1 MGWGVSRRPK
11 ISNRLGGP
19 VPREGSDGDIQ
30 VRQTGLGARLFAK
43 LGGRWFS
50 NVLYGSEIDDPDVF
64 IPKCWST
71 IVTLPGSTAATT
83 LTYSPDYITNE
94 NILGATI
101 TIFGAN
107 FAIFGM
113 SLDNAL
119 GIFAS
124 YNNMFYFDAAGTK
137 AIKCANT
144 GSTWQG
150 KETRITIFFK

>member
-107 FAIFGM
+107 FAIF
-113 SLDNAL
+113 SIALDTAL
-119 GIFAS
+119 GTSAI
-124 YNNMFYFDAAGTK
+124 YNNMFFFDAAGTK